1 MQVPL
6 DKLIATISLT
16 AILGLCGVGFVAWK
30 AVEGFQDSHG
40 LIVGII
46 FIICTVVQALF
57 SVGWARKLKNTNEY
71 MVPTTEQEMQ
81 SLDTKA

>member
-1 MQVPL
+1 MQVPV
-6 DKLIATISLT
+6 DKLVATISLT

-30 AVEGFQDSHG
+30 AIEGFQDSHG

-46 FIICTVVQALF
+46 FVVCTVIQALF
-57 SVGWARKLKNTNEY
+57 SVGWWRKLKNTDEY
-71 MVPTTEQEMQ
+71 MVPTTEQEMR